1 MSMYWRSAWNFLET
15 MAFLRSMSIC
25 AMMVAG
31 NMVGEGMECQ
41 GKDRL
46 LVNNLEIG
54 EHVHLVERM

>member
-41 GKDRL
+41 GKGRL